1 MGNYYGLFDYI
12 SLNLFL
18 KAIFKLK
25 NIKMLLKTSFGKHNQ
40 EVSVLFFFFFLKK
53 EKEKTNENNFY
64 LCFKNYVDFFFK

>member
-25 NIKMLLKTSFGKHNQ
+25 NIKKLLKTSFGKHNQ
-40 EVSVLFFFFFLKK
+40 EVSVLFFFFLKK
-53 EKEKTNENNFY
+53 KEKTNKNNFY
-64 LCFKNYVDFFFK
+64 LCFKNYVDFFF